1 MQEQDVGP
9 GRAPAGAVVV
19 GVDGTEGSD
28 GALAYAVDAAS
39 RGSSLLLLVH
49 VVPGYVP
56 VAPSMPYLPEEML
69 RAGHQILEQAQGRVA
84 ELAPGLRVDSV
95 LRHGSRLVELV
106 EISTGAGLLVIG
118 QESRSTFE
126 RLVVGGT
133 TAAVAAHSR
142 APVVVVPADWQPGEV
157 GEVVAGVKGEE
168 NAETLLDAAFALAE
182 EHGARVR
189 LVHTWWIPEYY
200 AGLVEAS
207 EQGGAWQANGEGFVG
222 ELADRWRERHPG
234 VEVAVDI
241 LNAEPGPGLVAASRE
256 AGVVVLARRRP
267 PRFLGPHLG
276 RTARAVLRGTECP
289 VLVLPSPDERGGS
302 GTPAGLD

>member
-1 MQEQDVGP
+1 MEQQDVGP
-9 GRAPAGAVVV
+9 EPTPPGAVVV

-28 GALAYAVDAAS
+28 GALAYAVAAAE
-39 RGSSLLLLVH
+39 RAGSPLLLLH

-56 VAPSMPYLPEEML
+56 VAPTMPYLPEEML
-69 RAGHQILEQAQGRVA
+69 RSGQQVLEQARARALGLSP
-84 ELAPGLRVDSV
+84 ELAVRGA

-106 EISTGAGLLVIG
+106 GASAGARLLVIG

-142 APVVVVPADWQPGEV
+142 APVAVVPAAWQPGERD
-157 GEVVAGVKGEE
+157 EVVAGVKGEE
-168 NAETLLDAAFALAE
+168 NAEWLLDAAFALAE
-182 EHGARVR
+182 ELGRKVR

-200 AGLVEAS
+200 AELVRAS
-207 EQGGAWQANGEGFVG
+207 EQGGAWRERGEGFLG
-222 ELADRWRERHPG
+222 ELADRWRAEHPD
-234 VEVAVDI
+234 VEVTVEVVD
-241 LNAEPGPGLVAASRE
+241 AEPGPGLVGASRD

-276 RTARAVLRGTECP
+276 RTARTVLRGAECP
-289 VLVLPSPDERGGS
+289 VLVLPSPDERA
-302 GTPAGLD
+302 TPDEAAGLD